1 MSESAADSGIN
12 ALHDAVLAALPGSM
26 QEIADRV
33 GVQGQP
39 LWDAVHTLR
48 KAGVILRRGGAKCRV
63 FELAAAPKQFVPA
76 PDASPG
82 VVATEL
88 AKEEKKQRKR
98 PVILFYIPDWP
109 SQDPNR
115 RMVWTIVWAG
125 RPTAEREL
133 KRLKRKFKKDANW
146 ELANLSP
153 NEVRRMRTRGY
164 DLREVR
170 DREKAMR
177 EKDAQTQ
184 S

>member
-1 MSESAADSGIN
+1 VTDSGIN

-26 QEIADRV
+26 QEIGARV

-48 KAGVILRRGGAKCRV
+48 KAGVILRRGGASCRV
-63 FELAAAPKQFVPA
+63 FELAAAPTPSAPA
-76 PDASPG
+76 PDVSPG
-82 VVATEL
+82 VAAVAA
-88 AKEEKKQRKR
+88 AKEEKRQRKR
-98 PVILFYIPDWP
+98 PVILFFIPGWP
-109 SQDPNR
+109 SQDPGR

-125 RPTAEREL
+125 KPTAEREV
-133 KRLKRKFKKDANW
+133 KRLKRKFKKDAEW

-177 EKDAQTQ
+177 EKDAAPQ

>member
-1 MSESAADSGIN
+1 M
-12 ALHDAVLAALPGSM
+12 L
-26 QEIADRV
+26 
-33 GVQGQP
+33 
-39 LWDAVHTLR
+39 
-48 KAGVILRRGGAKCRV
+48 
-63 FELAAAPKQFVPA
+63 PA
-76 PDASPG
+76 PDVSPG
-82 VVATEL
+82 VVAAEMK
-88 AKEEKKQRKR
+88 KEEKKQRKR

-125 RPTAEREL
+125 KPTAEREI
-133 KRLKRKFKKDANW
+133 KRLKKRFKKDACW

-177 EKDAQTQ
+177 ERDMQ